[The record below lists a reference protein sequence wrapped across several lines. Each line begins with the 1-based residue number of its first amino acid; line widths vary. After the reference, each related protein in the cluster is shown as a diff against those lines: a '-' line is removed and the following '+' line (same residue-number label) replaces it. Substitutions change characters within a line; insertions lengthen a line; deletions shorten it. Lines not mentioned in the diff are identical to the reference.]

1 MPSSRLDDWR
11 KKRARERE
19 DKDDLEFPDEMD
31 TPRDIA
37 ARVRFQRFRGLRS
50 FRTSPWDPFENLP
63 IDYARI
69 FQFEDYER
77 TKRRVRRQAE
87 EEGVSVSIETSP
99 SSIFL
104 DYP

>member
-1 MPSSRLDDWR
+1 M
-11 KKRARERE
+11 
-19 DKDDLEFPDEMD
+19 EFPDEMD
-31 TPRDIA
+31 TPRDLA

-50 FRTSPWDPFENLP
+50 FRTSPWDTYENLP

-77 TKRRVRRQAE
+77 TKLRVRRQAE